1 MALKCPERH
10 DQQTK
15 TPGLAEQEMSMS
27 QGDETLTY
35 SMSCSLPLIKEVEI
49 PFTTF
54 LSSILK
60 LAGFL
65 SDTSSIIYGGK
76 FL

>member
-1 MALKCPERH
+1 
-10 DQQTK
+10 
-15 TPGLAEQEMSMS
+15 MS